1 MLSLERWGGPL
12 TSKRGWCLRD
22 GVGVQRTGW
31 SLVWL
36 DHKVWREGR
45 EGESGFAWAEK
56 TGRTWTGRGAENRGC
71 VWSGCWLVLQTVRR
85 STGDRRSILKARLR
99 SLKSIL

>member
-1 MLSLERWGGPL
+1 MEWVF
-12 TSKRGWCLRD
+12 RGQA
-22 GVGVQRTGW
+22 GAW
-31 SLVWL
+31 SGLIIRCGE
-36 DHKVWREGR
+36 KGGR
-45 EGESGFAWAEK
+45 EGENGFAWAEK

-71 VWSGCWLVLQTVRR
+71 VWGGCWLVLQTVRR